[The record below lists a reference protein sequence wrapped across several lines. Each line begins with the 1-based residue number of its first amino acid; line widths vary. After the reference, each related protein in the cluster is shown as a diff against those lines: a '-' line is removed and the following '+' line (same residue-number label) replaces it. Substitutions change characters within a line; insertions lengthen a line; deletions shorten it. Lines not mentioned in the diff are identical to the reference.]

1 MKKMI
6 QKIRNNIYLL
16 LFLVTSFLT
25 SCSQFKK
32 GGGDTHRVG
41 NVDFFVDESFRPLFT
56 TSVDTF
62 KGLNPKANINAIYEP
77 EGIIINKFLN
87 DSIKAICVSRN
98 LTEEE
103 RLFLNKKK
111 VNIQTDKIA
120 TDAIALI
127 VNDLNIDTNISIE
140 NLKKI
145 LSGEIDTWQHFN
157 TKINV
162 VFDKTNSANY
172 NYLRKL
178 VQVDKFPLNVFA
190 VESNQEVINYVKN
203 NKSALGIIGL
213 NWISDSDDPK
223 AVNFMKGIT
232 VMGVSSKE
240 GGEYFK
246 PFSGYLYTKEYPLTR
261 EIWILNKGS
270 RNGLHTGLVLFMK
283 GEKGQIIVEKSALVP
298 ANAPIR
304 LIEISTEE

>member
-25 SCSQFKK
+25 SCSQVKK

-127 VNDLNIDTNISIE
+127 VNDINIDTNISIE